1 MDGGGKGGGGKG
13 GSSKGGGRGAAEAGD
28 GGSVAHR
35 RRRRRRRTW
44 PRRAQPAH
52 LQSAGARAA
61 ADTCSCP
68 ALSRAGAVGDGA
80 SEGTE
85 PSYSSDSSCTRSS
98 PDCHSPPSL
107 SSLDFAPFSLSVSS
121 SATSDDVDLSSPDV
135 ACSWQAAPSALGPAP
150 LEEAPGSAGWSAP
163 RGRTG
168 RGGDGALGSI
178 VVSKILAPGEPYRPL
193 LPAQL
198 MGTCIHESGY
208 RRLGAAQAEGH
219 SVRIM

>member
-1 MDGGGKGGGGKG
+1 MPNTVESTLPCLSQRSLAAVNASCTSSLVAWSPLG
-13 GSSKGGGRGAAEAGD
+13 GSPEACGAE
-28 GGSVAHR
+28 
-35 RRRRRRRTW
+35 
-44 PRRAQPAH
+44 
-52 LQSAGARAA
+52 LSALNIAAARSASA
-61 ADTCSCP
+61 SAVSRCSGPADTCSCP

-168 RGGDGALGSI
+168 RGGDGASGSI
-178 VVSKILAPGEPYRPL
+178 MVSKILDPGEPYRPL
-193 LPAQL
+193 RA
-198 MGTCIHESGY
+198 
-208 RRLGAAQAEGH
+208 
-219 SVRIM
+219 

>member
-1 MDGGGKGGGGKG
+1 MDVGGKGGGGKG
-13 GSSKGGGRGAAEAGD
+13 GGSKGSGRGAAEAGG

-52 LQSAGARAA
+52 LQSAGARAPQ
-61 ADTCSCP
+61 TPVPVLPSP
-68 ALSRAGAVGDGA
+68 ERGQSGMGHQRAQ
-80 SEGTE
+80 SPRTHRR
-85 PSYSSDSSCTRSS
+85 SDSSCTRSS

-121 SATSDDVDLSSPDV
+121 SETSDDVDLSSPDV

-178 VVSKILAPGEPYRPL
+178 VVSKILALCGHLPPEML
-193 LPAQL
+193 LKNYKKTPNL
-198 MGTCIHESGY
+198 SMP
-208 RRLGAAQAEGH
+208 RRL
-219 SVRIM
+219 